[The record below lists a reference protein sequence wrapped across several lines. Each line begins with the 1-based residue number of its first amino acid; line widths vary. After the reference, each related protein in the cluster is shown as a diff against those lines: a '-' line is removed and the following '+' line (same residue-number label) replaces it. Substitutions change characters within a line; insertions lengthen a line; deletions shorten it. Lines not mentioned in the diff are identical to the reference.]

1 MFKIVLNL
9 PKRSALYYGWL
20 VRNLNYSSRQ
30 FPKECS
36 EEGRLAIRIATLF
49 TEDLCQ
55 LRLDDLRFSLVIT
68 ERDLYN
74 KEEMTSK
81 ARDPEGIG
89 EHESVPERPLFK
101 TVAKQYYH
109 AHVPRAQSMGG
120 LLWRD

>member
-1 MFKIVLNL
+1 MVNEKFELL
-9 PKRSALYYGWL
+9 
-20 VRNLNYSSRQ
+20 
-30 FPKECS
+30 FPAVSKDS

-68 ERDLYN
+68 ERDLS

-81 ARDPEGIG
+81 ARDPEGLANM
-89 EHESVPERPLFK
+89 SVPERPLFK

-109 AHVPRAQSMGG
+109 AHVPGQTMGG